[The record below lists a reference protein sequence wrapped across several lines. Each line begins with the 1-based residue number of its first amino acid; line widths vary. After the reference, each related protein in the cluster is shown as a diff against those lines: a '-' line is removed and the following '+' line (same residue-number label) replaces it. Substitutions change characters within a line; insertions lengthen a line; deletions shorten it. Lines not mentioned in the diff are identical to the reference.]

1 MPTITADRFL
11 LTTDDYR
18 AMAEAGILRPD
29 DRVELVDG
37 QIRPM
42 SPIGASHLFCVN
54 RLDRLFNEYT
64 NAGEIEVSV
73 QNPVQLS
80 PHQEPEPDVALLRA
94 AEEPRMPSADDALLI
109 VEVADTTYAYDRE
122 TKLPRYAEAG
132 VPQVWII
139 DLPER
144 RLEAYTHPTD
154 DQYGDH
160 TTHHTGDDVTLPHT
174 EHRIRL
180 ADVLP

>member
-29 DRVELVDG
+29 DRVELIDG

-54 RLDRLFNEYT
+54 RLTKRFVEHVS
-64 NAGEIEVSV
+64 EEVEVSV
-73 QNPVQLS
+73 QNPVQLD

-94 AEEPRMPSADDALLI
+94 AGEPRVPSAADALLV

-132 VPQVWII
+132 VPRVWIVN
-139 DLPER
+139 LPER
-144 RLEAYTHPTD
+144 RLEAYTHPAGD
-154 DQYGDH
+154 RYADH
-160 TTHHTGDDVTLPHT
+160 TAYHADDDVTLPHT
-174 EHRIRL
+174 DHRVRL